1 MADCPQPNSRIFKSF
16 TLMRSRHLVWALA
29 ALVCFA
35 GSLSVQAT
43 EGEAVFRQVE
53 TATDTGLFAFAPEI
67 SLPPLESTSIRGM
80 VMADGVPQQLA
91 LQAIAEGQHR
101 VYRFDHASDAWLLQ
115 DTIETFAE
123 AFIGVPGR
131 DAWFVFGR
139 NADGTLDQAL
149 ALRISNSELK
159 VEPLPAPPALQRA
172 SATLMRERLYL
183 AGYGG
188 DAGEQPLLFELNLRR
203 PAGGWL
209 SVPAWDAPQAEQLHL
224 AAVHDTLL
232 LFAMAGDATWGRAFR
247 SLTGWRELDPPPHGI
262 VHSQTVA
269 CGQAHLLGFATQ
281 TDSSSLYSY
290 HVTTDR
296 WVSVALAEPLFPVLA
311 ALRTGELSFYLAG
324 EHATRGGESVLQG
337 TRYGWLDHAVVV
349 LFMLGMLMIGWRLSR
364 RENSNND
371 YFRGGQRIPFWA
383 SGLSLFATGAS
394 AISLMAMPGMAF
406 STDWTYLSISLYIL
420 LSTLVVLFIYVPL
433 ARRLNVATANEYLE
447 RRYGLTI
454 RLIGSVI
461 YSANQILARLA
472 AIMLLPAIALS
483 AIIGMPMETSILIM
497 GLVTTAYAT
506 MGGLEGVIWT
516 DVIQAVVMILAV
528 LLCASWAVVMMDLSP
543 GTAFASLQSFGK
555 LNIFDPSFGLLGP
568 TMFVLFI
575 NAFVTTLG
583 MMGDQN
589 FIQRVQ
595 CTPSERDAKKAVLT
609 QILVAVPLN
618 VVLFSLGTILFLF
631 YLERP
636 QMLNPTIMSDG
647 IFPVFAAQNLPA
659 GLAGVVIAAL
669 FAATMST
676 LSSAINSTANI
687 GVEDFFRR
695 LKRTPPSDKACLRL
709 GKVLTLILGLLGTAS
724 ALWLANSDLRSVWD
738 LAIMIAGMILGPIA
752 GFFLLGIF
760 TRRANSAGVL
770 IGGIAAIVATA
781 VCREFTPIH
790 HFLYLPVG
798 VFTCLIVGYTASL
811 LFPPSQK
818 DLQGLTVYT
827 LFKNKG

>member
-1 MADCPQPNSRIFKSF
+1 MLLLILLFS
-16 TLMRSRHLVWALA
+16 LA
-29 ALVCFA
+29 PAQGV
-35 GSLSVQAT
+35 GVV
-43 EGEAVFRQVE
+43 EGEAEFRQVE
-53 TATDTGLFAFAPEI
+53 TVADPDLFTFGPDRTVPSLQNVLARGVVMVGDAP
-67 SLPPLESTSIRGM
+67 LL
-80 VMADGVPQQLA
+80 LA
-91 LQAIAEGQHR
+91 LQALDANGYGICTLDSDAEAWALQHR
-101 VYRFDHASDAWLLQ
+101 
-115 DTIETFAE
+115 IEISADD
-123 AFIGVPGR
+123 FIGISSP
-131 DAWFVFGR
+131 DAWFLFSR
-139 NADGTLDQAL
+139 NADGQLETGL
-149 ALRISNSELK
+149 AVRVSNGEIE
-159 VEPLPAPPALQRA
+159 VEYLPPPPALRRA
-172 SATLMRERLYL
+172 TATVMRDRLYL

-188 DAGEQPLLFELNLRR
+188 DAGEQPSLLELDPHR
-203 PAGGWL
+203 PAGSWTEL
-209 SVPAWDAPQAEQLHL
+209 PAWDAPQAQTLHL

-232 LFAMAGDATWGRAFR
+232 LFAAAGDATWGRSFR
-247 SLTGWRELDPPPHGI
+247 SLTGWRKLDPPPVEI

-269 CGQAHLLGFATQ
+269 SGQAHLLGFATR
-281 TDSSSLYSY
+281 TDSSALYSY

-311 ALRTGELSFYLAG
+311 ALRTNDLSFYLAG
-324 EHATRGGESVLQG
+324 EQASQSGKAVLQG
-337 TRYGWLDHAVVV
+337 TRYGWLDHGVVF
-349 LFMLGMLMIGWRLSR
+349 LFMLGMLMIGWRLSK

-371 YFRGGQRIPFWA
+371 YFRGGQRVPFWA

-406 STDWTYLSISLYIL
+406 STDWTYFSISLYIL

-528 LLCASWAVVMMDLSP
+528 LLCASWAIVMMDLSL

-583 MMGDQN
+583 MIGDQN

-695 LKRTPPSDKACLRL
+695 LKRTAPSDKACLRL
-709 GKVLTLILGLLGTAS
+709 GKMLTLILGLVGTAS
-724 ALWLANSDLRSVWD
+724 ALWLVNSDLRSVWD
-738 LAIMIAGMILGPIA
+738 LAIMMAGMILGPIA

-770 IGGIAAIVATA
+770 IGGIAAIAATA

-798 VFTCLIVGYTASL
+798 VLTCLSVGYLASL
-811 LFPPSQK
+811 FFPPSQK

-827 LFKNKG
+827 LFKNQG